1 MDEISNLLSEDS
13 VIQFV
18 DGKQIKGSK
27 EVAAVI
33 LRCCREYNHGYV
45 NALMSNIT
53 KGFVI
58 GAVLAGTGIIIY
70 EVMKSKKDKKEA

>member
-1 MDEISNLLSEDS
+1 MDEISKLLSEDS

-18 DGKQIKGSK
+18 DGKQVKGSK
-27 EVAAVI
+27 AVAAVI
-33 LRCCREYNHGYV
+33 IRCCREYNSGYIG
-45 NALMSNIT
+45 ALISTVT